1 MKIDFRKRKVQIV
14 AAVLAVS
21 LGYFGWEVYRRA
33 TAGEGNQSPGQRAVS
48 VAVEIGPVEKGP
60 IRDVGQFSG
69 TLIPKSSFTVV
80 PKISGRLKRLL
91 IDIGDTVRRD
101 QLVAVLEDEEYQQ
114 ELLQSEADLRVARA
128 NLEEA
133 ASTLEMARKELER
146 AKVLEEKGIQ
156 SQSQLDAVVSQHEA
170 QAARH
175 KVAAAQVA
183 NREAAL
189 ATAKVR
195 LSYTRIKASWEMGS
209 EIRFVGERFVDEG
222 AMLSPNTPILSII
235 ELRPITAVIYVTDK
249 DYFRLKPDQKTTVTS
264 SAFSGEAFDGRVA
277 RIAPLL
283 QESSREARVEIE
295 IQNQQELLKPGM
307 FINTRIEFA
316 RREAATI
323 VPVRALVNRGGRQGV
338 FLADLEKK
346 KAVFLPV
353 KVGIIEAER
362 AEILEPQPLSGFVV
376 TLGHHL
382 LEDGTALI
390 LPQGAPQPAGA
401 APAAAPNPQ
410 KTNSAK

>member
-21 LGYFGWEVYRRA
+21 LGYIGWEVYRRA

-146 AKVLEEKGIQ
+146 AKVLQEKGIQ

-175 KVAAAQVA
+175 KVAAAQLA

-189 ATAKVR
+189 ATARVR
-195 LSYTRIKASWEMGS
+195 LSYTRIKSSWEMGS
-209 EIRFVGERFVDEG
+209 DVRYVGERFVSEG

-235 ELRPITAVIYVTDK
+235 ELQPITAVIFVTDR
-249 DYFRLKPDQKTTVTS
+249 DYFRLGTGQPATVTS
-264 SAFSGEAFDGRVA
+264 SAFGGESFAGRVA

-295 IQNQQELLKPGM
+295 IQNEKGLLKPGM

-316 RREAATI
+316 RRDAATI
-323 VPVRALVNRGGRQGV
+323 VPVRSLVNRDGRQGV
-338 FLADLEKK
+338 FAADLENK
-346 KAVFLPV
+346 KAVFVPV
-353 KVGIIEAER
+353 KAGITEGER
-362 AEILEPQPLSGFVV
+362 AEILEPASLSGYVV

-390 LPQGAPQPAGA
+390 LPQSPPRAAGA
-401 APAAAPNPQ
+401 AAASPP
-410 KTNSAK
+410 KTDSKK